1 MGGTLIRAVD
11 DVTLT
16 IGDGEFVALL
26 GASGSGKSSLLNL
39 LAGLDSPTSGSV
51 VSGGKDLSRLTRA
64 ELAAYR
70 RSTVG
75 MVFQSFNLI
84 PRMTVLENVELPLR
98 FAEVDRNQ
106 RLDLTNRAL
115 ARVGL
120 SGRLHHRP
128 VELSGGEQQRVAIAR
143 ALVTEPKILLA
154 DEPTGNLDSRTGKEV
169 MDLIRDLNR
178 SSRMT
183 VVLVTHE
190 HVIAESYAARMISLA
205 DGKIVSDVANVK
217 AAASRGEA

>member
-1 MGGTLIRAVD
+1 MGGALIRAVD
-11 DVTLT
+11 HVTLT
-16 IGDGEFVALL
+16 IADGEFVALL

-39 LAGLDSPTSGSV
+39 IAGLDSPTSGTV
-51 VSGGKDLSRLTRA
+51 VSSTKDLSRLSRS

-75 MVFQSFNLI
+75 MIFQSFNLI

-98 FAEVDRNQ
+98 FAEVDRSK

-115 ARVGL
+115 MRVGL
-120 SGRLHHRP
+120 SHRLRHRP

-143 ALVTEPKILLA
+143 ALVAEPAILLA
-154 DEPTGNLDSRTGKEV
+154 DEPTGNLDSRTGREV
-169 MDLIRDLNR
+169 MDLIRELNR
-178 SSRMT
+178 SSGMT

-190 HVIAESYAARMISLA
+190 QNIAESYAARMIALA
-205 DGKIVSDVANVK
+205 DGKVVSDVSNTRAT
-217 AAASRGEA
+217 ASRGEA